1 MNTPATGDALVSLY
15 TSESDPAAKRAIVD
29 SLHSERNAKALVD
42 LARKESDPA
51 MKREIV
57 ARLSRMKSKEAADY
71 LMELL
76 K

>member
-1 MNTPATGDALVSLY
+1 
-15 TSESDPAAKRAIVD
+15 
-29 SLHSERNAKALVD
+29 VD
-42 LARKESDPA
+42 LARKENDPV

-57 ARLSRMKSKEAADY
+57 GRLSRMKSKEAADY